1 MGDANRKEKVT
12 VEKHY
17 RKSSGGKLL
26 YYYFFSLVCVKEFIK
41 YLKMEKN
48 QVDQLIAL
56 YGNRLPVESLEMVKS
71 KMLEMDYSVTSIKMA
86 QFKDQTITLILS
98 ILIGSLGID
107 RIYIGDVGLGIA
119 KLLTCGGA
127 SIWWIIDIFMISDAT
142 RRKNLESFMLY

>member
-1 MGDANRKEKVT
+1 
-12 VEKHY
+12 
-17 RKSSGGKLL
+17 
-26 YYYFFSLVCVKEFIK
+26 
-41 YLKMEKN
+41 MEKN

-56 YGNRLPVESLEMVKS
+56 YGNRLPVESLEIVRS
-71 KMLEMDYSVTSIKMA
+71 KMLEMDYSVTSVKMT
-86 QFKDQTITLILS
+86 QFKDPTLTLILS

-127 SIWWIIDIFMISDAT
+127 SIWWIIDIFLISDAT